1 MKYFEYLSIKS
12 CSISIA
18 PHWRCQSGQLMALPS
33 VIWGLRRCTSQ
44 LSTWAVPQKHIF
56 TKVLISSPSTLLVLK
71 GKAKKLKVFCI
82 AEIDAPLRVF
92 LTAFG
97 ESKDILTT
105 ECGWTQ
111 EGWAYSHFRGN
122 QLVKRMWRWCY
133 QLRTTAYF
141 GKIIFLTLFE
151 ITLTLNARFKLWM
164 HTWFVSTEV

>member
-12 CSISIA
+12 CSISIL
-18 PHWRCQSGQLMALPS
+18 PLWRCQWGQLMALPS

-71 GKAKKLKVFCI
+71 GRAKKLKVFCI
-82 AEIDAPLRVF
+82 AEIDAPFRVF

-105 ECGWTQ
+105 EWMDTGGMSVQWFQ
-111 EGWAYSHFRGN
+111 REPAGEEDVKVVLRIKDYS
-122 QLVKRMWRWCY
+122 
-133 QLRTTAYF
+133 
-141 GKIIFLTLFE
+141 IFWQNNIFDTFWNNLYT
-151 ITLTLNARFKLWM
+151 KCK
-164 HTWFVSTEV
+164 V